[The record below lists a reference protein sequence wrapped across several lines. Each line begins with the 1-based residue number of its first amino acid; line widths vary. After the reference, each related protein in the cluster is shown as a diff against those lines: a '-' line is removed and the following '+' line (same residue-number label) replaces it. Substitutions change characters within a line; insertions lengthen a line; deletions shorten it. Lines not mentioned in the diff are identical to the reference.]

1 MASKYRALVAKR
13 SIKNLK
19 GILKHD
25 IYKIPKFHHI
35 VQNTSVES
43 CRAEKISIKLPTAVL
58 LEADDKNITLS
69 KFIED
74 FETDDLIRA
83 ITSANCDESSNHFNL
98 QFHISKNRFIR
109 DVICESICL
118 EVGSIKQSN
127 NLLLEHF
134 YDNEQERK
142 DRIVIDFSSPNVAK
156 PFHMG
161 HLRSTIIGNF
171 IANIH
176 EVVGHNVVRLNY
188 LGDWGTQFGYLMA
201 GLKHHQIENIA
212 DLEKLCDTSTTVIN
226 KLNEIY
232 VEANSLAENDPE
244 LNKTAK
250 NYFAC
255 LESGDSTLI
264 KQWEL
269 IRNITVEELEKTYKR
284 LNVSIDVY
292 HGESMYSNQHN
303 NVTNLLE
310 KKGLLVKLEDGR
322 AVVKIKNTNDS
333 HKNVIIKKSDG
344 SSLYITRDI
353 AAAIDRKTQFDFDKM
368 LYVVEKAQSDH
379 FKNLFEIMNLME
391 QRWSQGLKHISFGR
405 IKGMSSR
412 KGTSVFLS
420 DILDEGQSKMI
431 EQQKRS
437 PNTKVTQNDGDFH
450 EIADILAIS
459 AVVCNDLKQK
469 KSKDYS
475 FNWENVLHSKGDS
488 GIKLQYTHARLTSLL
503 LNMSLLNDEYKF
515 EEGLLGELTS
525 PKYFNNVLEPE
536 AIELVQAISIYD
548 EIVHSS
554 YINLEPCI
562 LVNYLYRLCNTT
574 SKGLKVLGV
583 KTARN
588 QQAANERLV
597 LFAAARAVLR
607 SGMKILGLKPLDRI

>member
-1 MASKYRALVAKR
+1 
-13 SIKNLK
+13 
-19 GILKHD
+19 
-25 IYKIPKFHHI
+25 
-35 VQNTSVES
+35 
-43 CRAEKISIKLPTAVL
+43 
-58 LEADDKNITLS
+58 
-69 KFIED
+69 
-74 FETDDLIRA
+74 
-83 ITSANCDESSNHFNL
+83 
-98 QFHISKNRFIR
+98 
-109 DVICESICL
+109 
-118 EVGSIKQSN
+118 
-127 NLLLEHF
+127 
-134 YDNEQERK
+134 
-142 DRIVIDFSSPNVAK
+142 
-156 PFHMG
+156 MG
-161 HLRSTIIGNF
+161 
-171 IANIH
+171 
-176 EVVGHNVVRLNY
+176 
-188 LGDWGTQFGYLMA
+188 
-201 GLKHHQIENIA
+201 
-212 DLEKLCDTSTTVIN
+212 
-226 KLNEIY
+226 
-232 VEANSLAENDPE
+232 
-244 LNKTAK
+244 
-250 NYFAC
+250 
-255 LESGDSTLI
+255 
-264 KQWEL
+264 
-269 IRNITVEELEKTYKR
+269 TVEELEKTYKR

-475 FNWENVLHSKGDS
+475 FNWENVLHSKSDS